1 MVALLHP
8 QTHQPAS
15 RPRRLVDAQPGSER
29 HLTLVPGERAP
40 RRGDAPSSGSSLAW
54 LAQLDRRVVGVLG
67 AVIVAYMALTLVQ
80 GGPPADASA
89 PIESQAVSELQ
100 AGESFVVAASGD
112 TYWQI
117 ASTLV
122 ADGDIRPVVQ
132 QLVDRNGGANLEIGQ
147 RVIIPAE
154 FD

>member
-1 MVALLHP
+1 M
-8 QTHQPAS
+8 
-15 RPRRLVDAQPGSER
+15 G
-29 HLTLVPGERAP
+29 
-40 RRGDAPSSGSSLAW
+40 
-54 LAQLDRRVVGVLG
+54 
-67 AVIVAYMALTLVQ
+67 LTLVQ
-80 GGPPADASA
+80 GGPPADAGA

-132 QLVDRNGGANLEIGQ
+132 QLVDRNGGANLQIGQ

-154 FD
+154 FE